1 MSQPNYGPGIEI
13 SGRVTPEF
21 ARILTPEAVAFAAKL
36 QRAFGGRRNELLAR
50 RAVRQAELDA
60 GKLPDFLP
68 ETRAIREGSWTCAPI
83 PADIVDRRAE
93 ITGPVDRKMVINALN
108 SGAKVFMADFEDANT
123 PRWDNNIQ
131 GHINLGDAIRRR
143 IDYTS
148 PEGKAYRLNEKTAV
162 LFVRPRGWHLPEK
175 HVTVDGEAMSGGIFD
190 FALYFFHNAKELLAR
205 GSGPYFYL
213 PKLESH
219 LEARLWNDIFVMAQD
234 DLGIPRGT
242 IKATVL
248 IETILASFEMDEILY
263 ELREHSAGLN
273 CGRWDYIFSCIK
285 KFRNN
290 QDFCLADRALVTMT
304 THFLRSYA
312 ELVIKT
318 CHRRNIHAMGG
329 MAAQIPVKNDE
340 AANAEAFA
348 KVKADKEREA
358 TYGHDGTWV
367 AHPGL
372 VPVALEAFDRIMPTP
387 NQIATRKREDV
398 KVTAADL
405 VKFEPEGPI
414 TEKGLRL
421 NINVAIQYIGA
432 WLAGQGAVPIFN
444 LMEDAAT
451 AEISRSQVWQWIR
464 SPKGKLDDGR
474 KVTKAMVAAM
484 IPEEMQKIR
493 ELLGPAFAEGKYDDA
508 AAIFADLVNNDTFV
522 DFLTLPAYDR
532 ID

>member
-1 MSQPNYGPGIEI
+1 MSTPIYGPGIEI
-13 SGRVTPEF
+13 TGRITPEF
-21 ARILTPEAVAFAAKL
+21 AQILTPEAMAFVARL
-36 QRAFGGRRNELLAR
+36 QRAFGRRRDELLAK
-50 RAVRQAELDA
+50 RAVRQAAFDA

-68 ETRAIREGSWTCAPI
+68 ETRSVREGDWTCAPFG
-83 PADIVDRRAE
+83 ADIADRRVE
-93 ITGPVDRKMVINALN
+93 ITGPVDRKMIVNALN
-108 SGAKVFMADFEDANT
+108 SGANVFMADFEDANT
-123 PRWDNNIQ
+123 PRWDNNVQ
-131 GHINLGDAIRRR
+131 GHINLSDAIRRK
-143 IDYTS
+143 IDFVS
-148 PEGKAYRLNEKTAV
+148 PEGKSYALKDKLAT

-175 HVTVDGEAMSGGIFD
+175 HVRIDGAPVSGGIFD
-190 FALYFFHNAKELLAR
+190 FGLYFFHNAKELVAR

-234 DLGIPRGT
+234 ELGIPAGT

-248 IETILASFEMDEILY
+248 IETILGAFEMDEILF

-273 CGRWDYIFSCIK
+273 AGRWDYIFSCIK
-285 KFRNN
+285 KLRSNR
-290 QDFCLADRALVTMT
+290 DFCLADRALVTMT
-304 THFLRSYA
+304 THFLKSYA
-312 ELVIKT
+312 ELLIKT

-340 AANAEAFA
+340 KANAEAFA
-348 KVKADKEREA
+348 KVRTDKEREA

-372 VPVALEAFDRIMPTP
+372 VPVALEAFNRIMPTP
-387 NQIATRKREDV
+387 NQIALKKRDDV
-398 KVTAADL
+398 NVGAADL
-405 VKFEPEGPI
+405 LKFEPEQPI

-474 KVTKAMVAAM
+474 KVTREMVAAM
-484 IPEEMQKIR
+484 IPEEMARIR
-493 ELLGPAFAEGKYDDA
+493 ELLGDAFSAGKYDDA
-508 AAIFADLVNNDTFV
+508 AKIFADLVNNDTFV
-522 DFLTLPAYDR
+522 EFLTLPAYER

>member
-1 MSQPNYGPGIEI
+1 MNTPVYGPGIEI
-13 SGRVTPEF
+13 TGRITLEF
-21 ARILTPEAVAFAAKL
+21 AQILTPEAMAFAANL
-36 QRAFGGRRNELLAR
+36 QRAFGGRRDELLAR
-50 RAVRQAELDA
+50 RAHRQAEFDA
-60 GKLPDFLP
+60 GKLPDFLSG
-68 ETRAIREGSWTCAPI
+68 TRAVREGDWTCAPVG
-83 PADIVDRRAE
+83 ADIVDRRVE
-93 ITGPVDRKMVINALN
+93 ITGPVDRKMIVNALN
-108 SGAKVFMADFEDANT
+108 SGAQVFMADFEDANT

-131 GHINLGDAIRRR
+131 GHINLRDAIRRR
-143 IDYTS
+143 IDFVS
-148 PEGKAYRLNEKTAV
+148 PEGKAYALKDKLAT

-175 HVTVDGEAMSGGIFD
+175 HVKVDGKPISGGIFD
-190 FALYFFHNAKELLAR
+190 FALYFFHNAKELVAR

-234 DLGIPRGT
+234 ELGIPTGT

-248 IETILASFEMDEILY
+248 IETILGAFEMDEILF

-273 CGRWDYIFSCIK
+273 AGRWDYIFSCIK
-285 KFRNN
+285 KLRSNR
-290 QDFCLADRALVTMT
+290 DFCLADRALVTMT
-304 THFLRSYA
+304 THFLKSYA
-312 ELVIKT
+312 ELLIKT

-340 AANAEAFA
+340 KANAEAFA
-348 KVKADKEREA
+348 KVKTDKEREA

-372 VPVALEAFDRIMPTP
+372 VPVALEAFNRIMPTP
-387 NQIATRKREDV
+387 NQIALKKRDDV
-398 KVTAADL
+398 NVGASDL
-405 VKFEPEGPI
+405 LKFEPEQPI

-464 SPKGKLDDGR
+464 SPKGRLDDGR
-474 KVTKAMVAAM
+474 KVTKEMVAAM
-484 IPEEMQKIR
+484 IPEEMRRIH
-493 ELLGPAFAEGKYDDA
+493 ELLGDAFGAGKYDDA
-508 AAIFADLVNNDTFV
+508 AKIFADLVNNDTFV
-522 DFLTLPAYDR
+522 EFLTLPAYER